1 MNDNQLN
8 LIIRLTDSVIEMIED
23 TNPSEKERREM
34 IKYLINELFNRLF
47 DEWY

>member
-8 LIIRLTDSVIEMIED
+8 LIIRLTDSVIETIKD
-23 TNPSEKERREM
+23 TNPSGTEKREM

-47 DEWY
+47 DE